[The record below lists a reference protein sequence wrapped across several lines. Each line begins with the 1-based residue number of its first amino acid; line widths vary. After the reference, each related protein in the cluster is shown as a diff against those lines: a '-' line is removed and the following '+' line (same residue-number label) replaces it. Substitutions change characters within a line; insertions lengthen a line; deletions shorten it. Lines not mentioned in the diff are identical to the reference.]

1 MFLKTIL
8 MANLFLIDNPDHIH
22 DLKWKNRILII
33 KINKKVDFSIKINR
47 FIKEFDERNFIIVYL
62 KNQNTYINDIEMSK
76 HFSKSILNKIKNTN
90 SDHNFIL
97 IGKDGKLKK
106 SYPSKIE
113 IEEIIFDV
121 DKMPMRRYEMETR
134 KNMND

>member
-97 IGKDGKLKK
+97 IGKDGKVKK

-113 IEEIIFDV
+113 IEEIFFDV
-121 DKMPMRRYEMETR
+121 DKMPMRRYEMKTR

>member
-97 IGKDGKLKK
+97 IGKDGKVKK

-113 IEEIIFDV
+113 IEEIFFDV
-121 DKMPMRRYEMETR
+121 DKMPMRRYEMKIR